1 MKPKCPKCGH
11 PLDSYA
17 TWRGEVESYPFGV
30 TCAKCEW
37 MRMVPRA
44 AIIRLAV
51 ESNKPKTCK
60 WTPDEDG
67 NWSPAC
73 DPIDALFVFN
83 DGGPRENQMRFCHSC
98 GKPVEV
104 VNG

>member
-60 WTPDEDG
+60 WQARRSEFNPLTSYGTGCGVLRGILEG
-67 NWSPAC
+67 NYCS
-73 DPIDALFVFN
+73 
-83 DGGPRENQMRFCHSC
+83 GC